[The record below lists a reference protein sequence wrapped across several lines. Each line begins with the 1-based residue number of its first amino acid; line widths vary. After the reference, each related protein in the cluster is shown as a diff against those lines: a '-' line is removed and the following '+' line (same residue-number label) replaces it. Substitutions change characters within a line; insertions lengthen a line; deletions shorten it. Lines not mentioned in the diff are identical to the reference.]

1 MRTTRISILTL
12 AAFVSMS
19 TCAVPQDIP
28 LKGRSCVELNVGFW
42 SGRAANTVGGTGIHT
57 EAKLSGFVGGLTY
70 SYGLEELWSL
80 TVSSGLVAAQASSDA
95 GILGVEQQA
104 STVITLFL
112 GIRYYLNEPSD
123 ETKVRPYL
131 SGAVGPFFGSEAKN
145 SLSGQVAHSETA
157 AGGRIGAGVD
167 FFISPHFKLGID
179 AGYDLMANFDTPI
192 GARKN
197 YNGIESVVK
206 VGYVF

>member
-1 MRTTRISILTL
+1 MGKTRMVILAL
-12 AAFVSMS
+12 AALVSLSMRAAS
-19 TCAVPQDIP
+19 QDIL

-42 SGRAANTVGGTGIHT
+42 SGRAANTAGGTGIHT

-80 TVSSGLVAAQASSDA
+80 SLSSGLLAAQASSDA

-104 STVITLFL
+104 STVITLLL

-123 ETKVRPYL
+123 ETRVRPYL
-131 SGAVGPFFGSEAKN
+131 SGAIGSVFGSEAKN

-157 AGGRIGAGVD
+157 PGGRIGAGVD

-179 AGYDLMANFDTPI
+179 LGYDLMADFASPV

-197 YNGIESVVK
+197 YNGAEGVIK
-206 VGYVF
+206 MGYVF